1 MVMKTT
7 WPLTRVQNRST
18 VHPVCICLFKVFSFR
33 QEWSISH
40 LFSSVCGMSCFFYL
54 SPQEENEGVHSNRL
68 YHGSV
73 MINRTNSTL
82 TLLSISRDSIT
93 ALWDVFAWTDRLV
106 LLTPC
111 VFICNVTEN
120 AAVIS
125 ADQTVCLCASQT
137 DNVCQRKPLMCPQCV
152 CCVFNLPTSHT
163 QLHLFKI
170 NQYVFRKRC
179 IIQLVTS
186 AKRDTEQTCFSNL
199 I

>member
-1 MVMKTT
+1 M
-7 WPLTRVQNRST
+7 
-18 VHPVCICLFKVFSFR
+18 
-33 QEWSISH
+33 EY
-40 LFSSVCGMSCFFYL
+40 FSSLLLHVWHVLGFFYL

-82 TLLSISRDSIT
+82 TPLSISRGSIT

-106 LLTPC
+106 LLTLC

-137 DNVCQRKPLMCPQCV
+137 VYVRESPSCVLNVC
-152 CCVFNLPTSHT
+152 VF
-163 QLHLFKI
+163 
-170 NQYVFRKRC
+170 
-179 IIQLVTS
+179 
-186 AKRDTEQTCFSNL
+186 CF
-199 I
+199 